1 MPDKQDLNRL
11 VHMLEAAK
19 EAVGYT
25 VGRDREDL
33 NSDRQLVHSLVRC
46 LEIIGEAATR
56 VSTQCK
62 SDIAHIQWEDMTGM
76 RNRLI
81 HAYFDINL
89 NIVWRTVKEELP
101 TLIEELEKN
110 MGPKQ

>member
-25 VGRDREDL
+25 IGRVREDL

-62 SDIAHIQWEDMTGM
+62 SDIANIQWEDMMGM

-110 MGPKQ
+110 MGPKK

>member
-19 EAVGYT
+19 EAVEYT
-25 VGRDREDL
+25 VGQNREDL
-33 NSDRQLVHSLVRC
+33 DSDRQLVHSLVRC

-62 SDIAHIQWEDMTGM
+62 SDIAHIQWEDMMGM

-101 TLIEELEKN
+101 ALIEELEKN
-110 MGPKQ
+110 MGPKK